1 MPPVKTQVPSQAAPV
16 YDAYLGWLAA
26 RGVGNK
32 TFDSG
37 ARCFLARFPDP
48 QGWADLPLA
57 ARLAGTRPHLQPM
70 LNFLMLHGHLRPGYD
85 YLLDRKLT
93 VILREAAASP
103 HGPDIKRFLAGGEAL
118 GYSVRART
126 GMASQIAIRMLIQ
139 TGRRLAELT
148 DADFAELTQAITERE
163 TRLGRALGHF
173 HGALYASR
181 AVIYHLGA
189 PTEPAP
195 KRSTLGRWSWE
206 RHLDGVSPQLRR
218 PMTAYLERLQ
228 ATLARSSVQG
238 AASELAHFGR
248 FLARHDPG
256 LASLAL
262 LDRQRH
268 IEPYLNEV
276 ASAVNHRTG
285 QPISPSTARQR
296 IQTVGSF
303 LDAIAEWGWPEAPA
317 RRLVFPR
324 DAPKLPHPLPR
335 YLPPDQERALLAAL
349 EASPNRLRADAL
361 LLLRA
366 TGMRIGEL
374 ADLELDCVHEV
385 PGSGAWLKVPLGKL
399 LTERMVPV
407 DEETVEIIDRIVAHR
422 SPGRPLRHPRT
433 GQLADFLLT
442 HQGRRVSAD
451 SLREELR
458 RAAAEAGLDGVVPH
472 QLRHTYAT
480 ALVNAG
486 CSLQALMALLGH
498 VSAEMSLR
506 YGRLFDATVR
516 DEYTRALTLAKAQ
529 LGPVLPASRTELPI
543 AGVTGGNWRDAPLI
557 KARLAGGYCLRTAA
571 QGSCAYANICE
582 HCPNFR
588 SGASFL
594 PVLQLQRVDAEA
606 LAADAAARGWGAET
620 ARHRRL
626 IERLDVLIAQADAS

>member
-1 MPPVKTQVPSQAAPV
+1 M
-16 YDAYLGWLAA
+16 
-26 RGVGNK
+26 GNK

-48 QGWADLPLA
+48 QAWAGLPLA
-57 ARLAGTRPHLQPM
+57 ARLAGTRPQLQPL

-103 HGPDIKRFLAGGEAL
+103 LGPDLERFLAGAEAL

-126 GMASQIAIRMLIQ
+126 GMASEDRDPHADPDRA
-139 TGRRLAELT
+139 RRSAELT
-148 DADFAELTQAITERE
+148 DADFAAFGQAITERE
-163 TRLGRALGHF
+163 ARLGRAAQALPRRALRLPRGRLPPRRPGRAGAQAVHAGPVELGTPP
-173 HGALYASR
+173 GR
-181 AVIYHLGA
+181 GQ
-189 PTEPAP
+189 PR
-195 KRSTLGRWSWE
+195 RS
-206 RHLDGVSPQLRR
+206 RR
-218 PMTAYLERLQ
+218 PMTAYLERLHG
-228 ATLARSSVQG
+228 THARSSVQG
-238 AASELAHFGR
+238 TASELAHFGR

-276 ASAVNHRTG
+276 AAAVNHRTG
-285 QPISPSTARQR
+285 APIAASTAKQR
-296 IQTVGSF
+296 IQTVGGF

-317 RRLVFPR
+317 RRLIFPR

-335 YLPPDQERALLAAL
+335 YLPPDAERALLAAL
-349 EASPNRLRADAL
+349 EDSPNRLHADAL

-374 ADLELDCVHEV
+374 TDLELDCVHEV
-385 PGSGAWLKVPLGKL
+385 PGSGAWLKIPLGKL
-399 LTERMVPV
+399 LTERMVPI
-407 DEETVEIIDRIVAHR
+407 DEETVELVDRIAAHR

-433 GQLADFLLT
+433 GKLADFLLT

-451 SLREELR
+451 TLRDELH

-516 DEYTRALTLAKAQ
+516 DEYQRALALAKAQ
-529 LGPVLPASRTELPI
+529 LGPVLPGERTQLPLAAI
-543 AGVTGGNWRDAPLI
+543 TGGNWRDAPLI

-571 QGSCAYANICE
+571 QGPCAYANICE

-588 SGASFL
+588 SEASFL
-594 PVLQLQRVDAEA
+594 PVLQLQRADAEA
-606 LAADAAARGWGAET
+606 LAADAAARGWGEEA

-626 IERLDVLIAQADAS
+626 IERLDLLIDQAHAS